1 MNMKVGN
8 ALRVK
13 AGVLLLCVSAVI
25 YAAEICRRNHVLTKT
40 PPDPVTLHEK
50 RLARLRRRLPPRAVV
65 GYVTDVAPADGPESW
80 RRFATTQYS
89 LAPGILKRTTGG
101 ELVVCDFKDPGALP
115 AFADGNG
122 LLPVEDFGE
131 GLELFRQR

>member
-1 MNMKVGN
+1 MNMRVGHT
-8 ALRVK
+8 LRVE

-40 PPDPVTLHEK
+40 APDPVTLHEK
-50 RLARLRRRLPPRAVV
+50 RLARLRQRLPPRGVV
-65 GYVTDVAPADGPESW
+65 GYVTDAAGAEAW

-89 LAPGILKRTTGG
+89 LSPLIVERTTGG
-101 ELVVCDFKDPGALP
+101 ELVLGDFKDPGTMP
-115 AFADGNG
+115 AVADGYC

-131 GLELFRQR
+131 GLVLFRQR